1 MVASQERR
9 KQLQQETLPRV
20 TYRTA
25 FGTMIIGTAE
35 AALSSELLE
44 PHIGNTQLIFTSPP
58 FPLNRKKAYGN
69 LVGED
74 YVNWLAD
81 FAPRFTDFLKDDGS
95 IAIELGNSWEPGQP
109 VMSTLALKSLLEFLE
124 RGELLL
130 CQQFVCANKARLPSP
145 AQWVNV
151 ERIRVKDAFT
161 HVWWMALTTN
171 PKADNRRVLT
181 RYSDAMQKLLK
192 TKSYNAGKRPS
203 EHSIGAESFLRDNGG
218 AIPSNVITV
227 ANTSANDSYLKYC
240 REHDVP
246 LHPARMPFDLA
257 KFFINFLTEPGDLV
271 IDPFG
276 GSNVT
281 GAAAE
286 SLGRR
291 WISIEPRSE
300 YAEASKSRFPSLFIQ
315 NPP

>member
-1 MVASQERR
+1 MVARQSRT
-9 KQLQQETLPRV
+9 KQHQQESLPHV
-20 TYRTA
+20 AYRTSL
-25 FGTMIIGTAE
+25 GMMVVGSAE
-35 AALSSELLE
+35 IALASNLLDSYR
-44 PHIGNTQLIFTSPP
+44 GNAQLIFTSPP

-69 LVGED
+69 LQGD
-74 YVNWLAD
+74 NYIKWLAD
-81 FAPRFTDFLKDDGS
+81 FAPMFANFLKEDGS
-95 IAIELGNSWEPGQP
+95 IAIELGNSWKPGHP
-109 VMSTLALKSLLEFLE
+109 VMSTLALKALLEFLE
-124 RGELLL
+124 RGDFSL
-130 CQQFVCANKARLPSP
+130 CQQFICSNKARLPSP

-161 HVWWMALTTN
+161 HVWWMALTTK

-181 RYSDAMQKLLK
+181 PYSDAMQKLLE
-192 TKSYNAGKRPS
+192 TKKYNAGKRPS
-203 EHSIGAESFLRDNGG
+203 EHSIGAESFLKDNGG

-291 WISIEPRSE
+291 WVSIERETE
-300 YAEASKSRFPSLFIQ
+300 YAEASISRFSSKSIKDRT
-315 NPP
+315 

>member
-1 MVASQERR
+1 MLVKDNQAGGP
-9 KQLQQETLPRV
+9 QQESLPHIA
-20 TYRTA
+20 YRTA
-25 FGTMIIGTAE
+25 LGMMITGTAE
-35 AALSSELLE
+35 ATFSSELLE
-44 PHIGNTQLIFTSPP
+44 PYLGKAQLIFTSPP

-69 LVGED
+69 LVGDD
-74 YVNWLAD
+74 YIQWFAD
-81 FAPRFTDFLKDDGS
+81 FAPRFTKFLKEDGS
-95 IAIELGNSWEPGQP
+95 IAIELGNSWESGHP
-109 VMSTLALKSLLEFLE
+109 VMSTLALRALLAFLE
-124 RGELLL
+124 RGELSL

-161 HVWWMALTTN
+161 HVWWMALTTK

-181 RYSDAMQKLLK
+181 PYSDAMQKLLE
-192 TKSYNAGKRPS
+192 TKRYNAGKRPS

-240 REHDVP
+240 RENDVP

-281 GAAAE
+281 GSAAE

-291 WISIEPRSE
+291 WIGIERE
-300 YAEASKSRFPSLFIQ
+300 AVYAEASMSRFPSLFIQ
-315 NPP
+315 NRI

>member
-1 MVASQERR
+1 
-9 KQLQQETLPRV
+9 
-20 TYRTA
+20 
-25 FGTMIIGTAE
+25 
-35 AALSSELLE
+35 
-44 PHIGNTQLIFTSPP
+44 
-58 FPLNRKKAYGN
+58 
-69 LVGED
+69 
-74 YVNWLAD
+74 
-81 FAPRFTDFLKDDGS
+81 
-95 IAIELGNSWEPGQP
+95 
-109 VMSTLALKSLLEFLE
+109 
-124 RGELLL
+124 
-130 CQQFVCANKARLPSP
+130 VCSNKARLPSP

-161 HVWWMALTTN
+161 HIWWMALTAK

-181 RYSDAMQKLLK
+181 PYSDAMQKLLE

-227 ANTSANDSYLKYC
+227 ANTSASDPYLKHC
-240 REHDVP
+240 RENNLP

-291 WISIEPRSE
+291 WISIEPRAE
-300 YAEASKSRFPSLFIQ
+300 YADASISRFPGQSIKSTA
-315 NPP
+315 

>member
-1 MVASQERR
+1 MVGKQESPER
-9 KQLQQETLPRV
+9 LHQEALPHV
-20 TYRTA
+20 AYRTTL
-25 FGTMIIGTAE
+25 GMMVNSTAE
-35 AALSSELLE
+35 TALSSNLLE
-44 PHIGNTQLIFTSPP
+44 PYRGSAQLIFTSPP

-69 LVGED
+69 LVGDE
-74 YVNWLAD
+74 YVQWLSG
-81 FAPRFTDFLKDDGS
+81 FAPRFTDFLRGDGS
-95 IAIELGNSWEPGQP
+95 IAIELGNSWEKGQP
-109 VMSTLALKSLLEFLE
+109 VMSTLALKALLAFLE
-124 RGELLL
+124 RGGLSL
-130 CQQFVCANKARLPSP
+130 CQQFVCSNKARLPSP

-161 HVWWMALTTN
+161 HVWWMALTTK

-181 RYSDAMQKLLK
+181 PYSDAMKKLLK
-192 TKSYNAGKRPS
+192 TKNYNAGRRPS
-203 EHSIGAESFLRDNGG
+203 EHTIGAESFLRDNGG

-271 IDPFG
+271 VDPFG

-291 WISIEPRSE
+291 WISIERE
-300 YAEASKSRFPSLFIQ
+300 AVYAEASISRFPLKSIKDRA
-315 NPP
+315 